1 MIGRLRHPAWRIP
14 LLYLLVALP
23 WVFLTDLLVR
33 TMTPSVE
40 VENFLASVKGIGFV
54 VVTTTLLYFGIRGA
68 LGSIVEARDRAEA
81 NEHRFRSLVGSLDDF
96 VFISDREQ
104 RFVDMLGPSS
114 TPEDSEHMRGKTI
127 IEVFGPEA
135 GQAFFQIGSRVLA
148 GETVELDWFRETAPP
163 MFPVSSDVTSM
174 HIVVAPIRGSDGAI
188 TGLVGVG
195 RDTSQLRD
203 LEQARQ
209 HAESRLTFL
218 QHYDPLTGLPNRLL
232 ASSWLNE
239 AVTVASR
246 DGQAVVVY
254 LLDVDD
260 FKDINDSLGYEVGDG
275 VLRSVAVRLRELAGP
290 QDLLARLSGD
300 EFVFARRVDQTVAET
315 EPFAN
320 ALLGVFQLPM
330 QAAEQS
336 IYLTASIGI
345 AVFPD
350 HGSSP
355 ASLLL
360 AADTAM
366 YQAKA
371 DPSPGYAVFH
381 REMAEASSERLALA
395 NDLRAALDRDEIS
408 VAYQPIVRAE
418 GGHIVGFEAL
428 ARWHSPERGDVGP
441 SVFIPVAERAG
452 LIDDVGRIVRLQA
465 YAWLK
470 RCHAAGYTDLQIEVN
485 VSPLHFRRGS
495 IQRLV
500 DEAAEAGLEPRHIVL
515 EITESALV
523 DSRGPADDLIS
534 QLRQHGFGLAVD
546 DFGTGYSSLTYLARL
561 PVTVLKIA
569 QEFVRGSEQEGN
581 RVVIETAMEI
591 ARRLGYQTIA
601 EGVERPVE
609 ADYLRSVGV
618 DCYQGYLYGR
628 PTPPDEALHLLERS
642 QTPA

>member
-1 MIGRLRHPAWRIP
+1 MQQSPALRIALI
-14 LLYLLVALP
+14 YLAVALP
-23 WVFLTDLLVR
+23 WVLLTDLLVR
-33 TMTPSVE
+33 WITPTIDA
-40 VENFLASVKGIGFV
+40 ENFLASIKGAGFV
-54 VVTTTLLYFGIRGA
+54 TVTTVLLYFGVRH
-68 LGSIVEARDRAEA
+68 SFSSMQEARERAEA
-81 NEHRFRSLVGSLDDF
+81 NEDRFRSLVGSLDDF
-96 VFISDREQ
+96 VFINDRDH
-104 RFVDMLGPSS
+104 RFIDMLGPSS
-114 TPEDSEHMRGKTI
+114 TPEDSEQMRGRTV
-127 IEVFGPEA
+127 IEVFGPEV
-135 GQAFFQIGSRVLA
+135 GQYLLEIGSRVLE
-148 GETVELDWFRETAPP
+148 GETVEFDWFRETAPP
-163 MFPVSSDVTSM
+163 VFPVTSDVTSM
-174 HIVVAPIRGSDGAI
+174 HIVVAPIRGTEGTI

-246 DGQAVVVY
+246 DRHAVVVY

-260 FKDINDSLGYEVGDG
+260 FKDINDSLGYEVGDD
-275 VLRSVAVRLRELAGP
+275 VLRSVAVRLRGLMGP
-290 QDLLARLSGD
+290 HDLLARLSGD
-300 EFVFARRVDQTVAET
+300 EFVFARRVDQAVAEA
-315 EPFAN
+315 EPFADE
-320 ALLGVFQLPM
+320 LLGVFQSPM
-330 QAAEQS
+330 EAAGQS

-366 YQAKA
+366 YRAKA
-371 DPSPGYAVFH
+371 EHSTGYAVFH
-381 REMAEASSERLALA
+381 PEMARASSERLALA
-395 NDLRAALDRDEIS
+395 NDLRAALDRGELT
-408 VAYQPIVRAE
+408 VAYQPIVRVD
-418 GGHIVGFEAL
+418 GGRIVAFEAL
-428 ARWHSPERGDVGP
+428 ARWHSPTRGDVPP

-452 LIDDVGRIVRLQA
+452 LIDDVGRVVRLQA

-470 RCHAAGYTDLQIEVN
+470 RCHAAGHTDLQIEVN

-495 IQRLV
+495 IQRLL
-500 DEAAEAGLEPRHIVL
+500 DEAAEAGLEPLHIVL

-523 DSRGPADDLIS
+523 DSGGPAEDLIR

-569 QEFVRGSEQEGN
+569 QEFVRGSQQEGN

-601 EGVERPVE
+601 EGVESPLE
-609 ADYLRSVGV
+609 ADYLRSVSV
-618 DCYQGYLYGR
+618 DCYQGYLYGK
-628 PTPPDEALHLLERS
+628 PTTSDEALRLLERS
-642 QTPA
+642 QAPV